1 MRISDWSSDVC
12 SSVLLM
18 ITELKIESH
27 SGGRSDPPPA
37 ALVEGLRYAAV
48 LEANLEEVAS
58 EAERRFGMKV
68 ARRPPIVQLLAP
80 RSWWCRWLGLS
91 AAGDW
96 GTAFVRL
103 PEENGRASC
112 RDRGCQYV

>member
-48 LEANLEEVAS
+48 LAANLEEVAS
-58 EAERRFGMKV
+58 EVARRCGMKV
-68 ARRPPIVQLLAP
+68 ARRPPIVQLRA
-80 RSWWCRWLGLS
+80 RS
-91 AAGDW
+91 
-96 GTAFVRL
+96 
-103 PEENGRASC
+103 EERRVGKECGSTC
-112 RDRGCQYV
+112 RDRWSPYHYNKNTT